1 MGPGGSHIPGVLMI
15 SGWAGAEPPNQLK
28 TTNGSQEGFVSVLRV
43 EDFRPDGGCGE
54 WGSSQR
60 NSPETRSPIT

>member
-1 MGPGGSHIPGVLMI
+1 MI

-43 EDFRPDGGCGE
+43 EDFRPPG
-54 WGSSQR
+54 WGLWPVGLFTEKFPRDQKPHNLEVSL
-60 NSPETRSPIT
+60 